1 MKKILI
7 SSFLLLILLSI
18 CIFNMKFVNDISYE
32 SINYLDEMNELN
44 NLDVEYENLTKT
56 YNKFAEYWKQKS
68 DVLSTLISHEPLEK
82 ITELISKLSIALKY
96 NDKFEIS
103 ENINAIKTK
112 MIEFSDSSE
121 LNFKNLF

>member
-44 NLDVEYENLTKT
+44 NLNIAYENFIKT
-56 YNKFAEYWKQKS
+56 YKTFEEYWNQKS

>member
-1 MKKILI
+1 
-7 SSFLLLILLSI
+7 
-18 CIFNMKFVNDISYE
+18 MKFVNDISYE